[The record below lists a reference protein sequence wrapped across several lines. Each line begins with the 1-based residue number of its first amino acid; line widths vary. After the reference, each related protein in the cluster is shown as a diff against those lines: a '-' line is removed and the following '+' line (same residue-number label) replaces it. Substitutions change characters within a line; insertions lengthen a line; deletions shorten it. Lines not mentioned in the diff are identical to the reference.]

1 MSKVTKQ
8 RITEKKV
15 GTTKVRKT
23 VTVTVTK
30 KPKQAST
37 TKRKRK

>member
-1 MSKVTKQ
+1 MGKTTRQ

-15 GTTKVRKT
+15 GSTKIRKT

-30 KPKQAST
+30 PPRKKKQ
-37 TKRKRK
+37 K

>member
-1 MSKVTKQ
+1 MAKTTRQ

-15 GTTKVRKT
+15 GNANIRKT

-30 KPKQAST
+30 PI
-37 TKRKRK
+37 RKRK

>member
-1 MSKVTKQ
+1 MGKVTRQ

-15 GTTKVRKT
+15 GNAKVRKT

-30 KPKQAST
+30 PTRQ
-37 TKRKRK
+37 RK

>member
-1 MSKVTKQ
+1 MGKITRQ
-8 RITEKKV
+8 RVTEKKV
-15 GTTKVRKT
+15 GNAKIRKT

-30 KPKQAST
+30 P

>member
-1 MSKVTKQ
+1 MKSTRQ

-15 GTTKVRKT
+15 GNTKIRKT

-30 KPKQAST
+30 PT
-37 TKRKRK
+37 RKRK

>member
-1 MSKVTKQ
+1 MGKITRQ
-8 RITEKKV
+8 RVTEKKV
-15 GTTKVRKT
+15 GNAKVRKT

-30 KPKQAST
+30 P

>member
-1 MSKVTKQ
+1 MNRTLQ

-15 GTTKVRKT
+15 GNAKIRKT

-30 KPKQAST
+30 P